1 MKNIVVLGLAV
12 TLIAGFPAKRAI
24 AANSPDDNI
33 PALTTTKQKA
43 LDLIQQQYSAE
54 KITKQ
59 VSLVLDK
66 ALPQSLASD
75 RQFIELEAAYPGL
88 QDVLIGAIKPVMLK
102 AYTDKLPLLWD
113 QLTNLYA
120 ENLTV
125 TEIDQISAFS
135 KSAVGIRYA
144 AALHQNQNMSPVVD
158 AARNAGGMDASVT
171 TASRREQMT
180 MIRKATSEISNS
192 DRLAIFRFENS
203 IAGAKITKM
212 VPKLQ
217 DILLKW
223 DFYFTE
229 QQKASFID
237 VRTLALRD
245 FMAKSDALAAQPR
258 KIGKD

>member
-1 MKNIVVLGLAV
+1 MKNIVVLVLAA
-12 TLIAGFPAKRAI
+12 TLIACFPTERAI
-24 AANSPDDNI
+24 AENSPDNNI
-33 PALTTTKQKA
+33 PALTATKQKA

-66 ALPQSLASD
+66 ALPQSLAND
-75 RQFIELEAAYPGL
+75 RQFIELEVAYPGL
-88 QDVLIGAIKPVMLK
+88 QDVLIGAIKPIMLK

-113 QLTNLYA
+113 QLTDLYA
-120 ENLTV
+120 ENLTDN
-125 TEIDQISAFS
+125 EIDQISAFS

-144 AALHQNQNMSPVVD
+144 AALQQNQNMSPVVD
-158 AARNAGGMDASVT
+158 AARNAGGMDASVAAT
-171 TASRREQMT
+171 SRREQVT

-223 DFYFTE
+223 DFYFTD
-229 QQKASFID
+229 QQKTSFVD
-237 VRTLALRD
+237 ARTSALRD
-245 FMAKSDALAAQPR
+245 FMAKSDELAAQRR
-258 KIGKD
+258 KTGED